1 MKTIIQVQ
9 DTKSTCFQTVINKH
23 KIPKISSLKIR
34 GLKLMGKK
42 ENQKKVMRYFLQ
54 ETLEKE
60 EVNNKLLS
68 K

>member
-1 MKTIIQVQ
+1 
-9 DTKSTCFQTVINKH
+9 
-23 KIPKISSLKIR
+23 
-34 GLKLMGKK
+34 MGEK